1 MSNNNDTVERLCG
14 EYPEGFEP
22 LNLESNPNFV
32 FTNDPD
38 YEVVNLYDF
47 DENTVS
53 VNSFIECEH
62 YVSGGWSFTPEQR
75 NETFYHNSLL
85 FIAVLLITVG
95 TIYLYKFSF
104 KNGKK

>member
-62 YVSGGWSFTPEQR
+62 YVSGGWSFHLNKEMK
-75 NETFYHNSLL
+75 L
-85 FIAVLLITVG
+85 FITTLSCSLQ
-95 TIYLYKFSF
+95 YC
-104 KNGKK
+104 

>member
-53 VNSFIECEH
+53 VKL
-62 YVSGGWSFTPEQR
+62 
-75 NETFYHNSLL
+75 FY
-85 FIAVLLITVG
+85 
-95 TIYLYKFSF
+95 
-104 KNGKK
+104 